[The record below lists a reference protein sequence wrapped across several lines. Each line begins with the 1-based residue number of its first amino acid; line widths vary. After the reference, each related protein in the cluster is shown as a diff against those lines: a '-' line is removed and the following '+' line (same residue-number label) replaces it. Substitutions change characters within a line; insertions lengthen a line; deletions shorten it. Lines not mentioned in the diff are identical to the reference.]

1 MIDPLSLL
9 DYVLI
14 GLAAVAGGAV
24 NAVAGGGT
32 LITFPVLTA
41 VGIPAVAANITN
53 TVALA
58 PGYLSGTLAQKND
71 LQGQRRRLW
80 LLVPAGA
87 LGGLVG
93 GLLLVRTEERV
104 FQELIPWLIL
114 LASVLLAMQGR
125 VRSWLVRRQAA
136 GHGHPSEFWVVAPV
150 FLAAIYGGYF
160 GAGLSVII
168 LAVLGLVLDDTLTRL
183 NALKQAVAFSVNV
196 AAALFFVTSG
206 QVVWSAALVMAIGAI
221 LGGILGGRLAGRI
234 KPEVLRTVVVTI
246 GVGGSDCVL
255 LAVSVQRHGC
265 GTTNTK
271 TQSNEGTQR
280 PK

>member
-1 MIDPLSLL
+1 MPRLADPERQLMVDPLTLL

-136 GHGHPSEFWVVAPV
+136 GHRHPSEFWVVAPV
-150 FLAAIYGGYF
+150 FAGCHLWRLFWRRVERNHLGRPGSGARRFSDPAQCVEAGRRLQRQRRRGPLF
-160 GAGLSVII
+160 CDFGPGRLVGGAGD
-168 LAVLGLVLDDTLTRL
+168 GDWGH
-183 NALKQAVAFSVNV
+183 
-196 AAALFFVTSG
+196 SG
-206 QVVWSAALVMAIGAI
+206 GHIG
-221 LGGILGGRLAGRI
+221 
-234 KPEVLRTVVVTI
+234 RTPGWAHQT
-246 GVGGSDCVL
+246 
-255 LAVSVQRHGC
+255 
-265 GTTNTK
+265 
-271 TQSNEGTQR
+271 
-280 PK
+280 